1 MSFRAPQMIRLA
13 MFLSLVVI
21 LTLDALPLLGGAH
34 HKAQS
39 ALRPA
44 LDLSGLWQG
53 SWNLFAP
60 NADKVNTRIHASIT
74 FTSGELRMWHQP
86 DWTTYSPWARFA
98 SFRHMEYFDS
108 VRMDS
113 NSAAWNG
120 LVRIIR
126 DDLAREGDVREIASI
141 SFTRSWA
148 EIPPP
153 HSENLTER
161 PYLRFTK
168 DYLFHVWTSEP

>member
-1 MSFRAPQMIRLA
+1 MSFRAPQKIRLA
-13 MFLSLVVI
+13 VFLALVVI

-39 ALRPA
+39 VLRPA
-44 LDLSGLWQG
+44 LDLSGLRQG

-60 NADKVNTRIHASIT
+60 NSDKVNTRIRASIT
-74 FTSGELRMWHQP
+74 FTSGEQRTWHQP
-86 DWTTYSPWARFA
+86 DWTTYSPWRRFA

-108 VRMDS
+108 VRLDQ

-126 DDLAREGDVREIASI
+126 NDLAREGDLREIASI
-141 SFTRSWA
+141 SFTRTWA

-153 HSENLTER
+153 HSEIVTER
-161 PYLRFTK
+161 PYLRFTNK
-168 DYLFHVWTSEP
+168 YVFHVWTPEP